1 MALFQHNS
9 RSIPYQIEFGP
20 FTFDLVLLQ
29 SSKFSEDFWRPTK
42 EMLREFEPAGG
53 RILVCDW
60 FDSSGPRSR
69 WADDL
74 GRLISTL
81 GLASVRVVAMEDAV
95 DVAAETARLY
105 SLAFERTLFFPAGGP
120 KGEDL
125 KRAVREFCELS

>member
-9 RSIPYQIEFGP
+9 RSIPYHIDFGP
-20 FTFDLVLLQ
+20 FAFDLVLLQ
-29 SSKFSEDFWRPTK
+29 SSKFSEDFWRPIK
-42 EMLREFEPAGG
+42 EMLNESEPAGG
-53 RILVCDW
+53 RVLVCDW

-74 GRLISTL
+74 GKLISTL
-81 GLASVRVVAMEDAV
+81 GLASVRIVAMDDAV
-95 DVAAETARLY
+95 DVAAEAERLY
-105 SLAFERTLFFPAGGP
+105 PGVFDRTLFFPAGGP